1 MQRLELRGI
10 HKNFGGLRALH
21 GVSFAVQPGEVHALV
36 VENGAGKS
44 TLIKILAGVYQ
55 PDAGQIALDGQPVT
69 FPHPR
74 DASAHGIGVVHQELA
89 QYPDLSVLENLFINA
104 QDLRGPLRSIDWK
117 ALRRRAL
124 NAFGRLGV
132 QLDLDRPVAELS
144 TAQGQL
150 IEIARALTRNVRY
163 LIMDEP
169 TASLTERDTQLLYQV
184 VDRLRADGVGV
195 IYISHR
201 LEEIFVI
208 ADRVTVLRDGESV
221 GTSPVAGI
229 RRDRLV
235 TLMVGRELSGLY
247 PELPAATGHPL
258 LEISGLARR
267 GAFSDISFS
276 VHSGEILGLAGL
288 VGAGR
293 TEVARCI
300 FGIDRADAGSVLLDG
315 RRVPASPWGAIATGI
330 GYVSEDRKGE
340 GLVLPMSIAE
350 NVGLPILRLL
360 QSRGLLDVRRERR
373 LAAGLRAELRIRAPD
388 VNTAAEDLSG
398 GNQQKVSLAKWL
410 ATKPR
415 LLILDEPTRGVD
427 VGAKA
432 QVHQLMA
439 ELCAQGIGILMI
451 SSDLPEVLGMSHR
464 IIVMADGRLQGELQR
479 EAFSQEAVMSL
490 AAGSSGV
497 AA

>member
-10 HKNFGGLRALH
+10 HKNFGGLRALQ
-21 GVSFAVQPGEVHALV
+21 GVSFDVQPGEVHALV
-36 VENGAGKS
+36 GENGAGKS
-44 TLIKILAGVYQ
+44 TLIKILAGVHQ
-55 PDAGQIALDGQPVT
+55 PDTGQIALNGQPVT
-69 FPHPR
+69 FPHPH
-74 DASAHGIGVVHQELA
+74 DASMHGIGVIHQELT

-117 ALRRRAL
+117 ALRRRAAQ
-124 NAFGRLGV
+124 AFGRLGV
-132 QLDLDRPVAELS
+132 QLDLDQPVSELS

-150 IEIARALTRNVRY
+150 IEIARALTRDVRY

-169 TASLTERDTQLLYQV
+169 TASLTERDTQQLYRV
-184 VDRLRADGVGV
+184 VERLRADGVGV

-208 ADRVTVLRDGESV
+208 ADRVTVLRDGETV
-221 GTSPVAGI
+221 GTSPVTAMT
-229 RRDRLV
+229 RDRLV
-235 TLMVGRELSGLY
+235 TLMVGRELSDLY
-247 PELPAATGHPL
+247 PELSAAGGDPL
-258 LEISGLARR
+258 LEVRNLTRHGT
-267 GAFSDISFS
+267 FSDISFS

-300 FGIDRADAGSVLLDG
+300 FGIDRADGGSVLLQG
-315 RRVPASPWGAIATGI
+315 RPVPASPWGAIAAGI

-340 GLVLPMSIAE
+340 GLVLPLSIAS
-350 NVGLPILRLL
+350 NIGLPILRQL
-360 QSRGLLDVRRERR
+360 QSRGLLSAKRERQ
-373 LAAGLRAELRIRAPD
+373 LAASFHKELQIRAPG
-388 VNTAAEDLSG
+388 VTTVVQDLSG

-479 EAFSQEAVMSL
+479 GAFSQEAVMNL
-490 AAGSSGV
+490 AAGSGV